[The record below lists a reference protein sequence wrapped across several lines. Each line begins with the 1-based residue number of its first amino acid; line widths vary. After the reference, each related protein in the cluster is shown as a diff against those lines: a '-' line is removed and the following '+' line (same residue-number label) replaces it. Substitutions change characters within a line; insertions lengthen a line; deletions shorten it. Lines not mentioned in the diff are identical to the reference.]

1 MTQSTCDDSGGGTA
15 HGAPAGRDAVR
26 EWMIARFT
34 TWLDDVLSAEAPPED
49 IDPGILAD
57 ADRPAP
63 AGRAHAEGVECDL
76 YSLWSAQ
83 TAQTREISLQ
93 GREFKALREALAPM
107 GSLDDALGEV
117 IASNKA
123 ALAAI
128 GSAMAEVRS
137 AAAARE
143 EKAHNA
149 VRSETLN
156 LLLGLRDRLVRGRET
171 AEEHLQR
178 AERPARLG
186 WLVKLLTKNAGP
198 TARVEEATEAL
209 LEGYVLTLRR
219 LDEALDDIGVA
230 EIACLGRP
238 FDPARMK
245 AVAVE
250 QTDAS
255 PDGTVLE
262 VYRRGYEWQGQV
274 HRVAEVKVARG
285 AADAAQ
291 S

>member
-1 MTQSTCDDSGGGTA
+1 MTQSTCDDSSGV
-15 HGAPAGRDAVR
+15 GAPADRDAVR
-26 EWMIARFT
+26 EWMVARFT
-34 TWLDDVLSAEAPPED
+34 AWLDDVLSAEAPPSD
-49 IDPGILAD
+49 IDAGILAD
-57 ADRPAP
+57 ADRPVATAAAP
-63 AGRAHAEGVECDL
+63 AEGVECDL

-107 GSLDDALGEV
+107 GPLADALGEV

-123 ALAAI
+123 AL
-128 GSAMAEVRS
+128 SASASAVEEVRA

-143 EKAHNA
+143 EEASNA
-149 VRSETLN
+149 AGRETLN
-156 LLLGLRDRLVRGRET
+156 LLLGLRDRLVRGSET

-178 AERPARLG
+178 ADPPVRLG

-198 TARVEEATEAL
+198 TARVEEATKAL
-209 LEGYVLTLRR
+209 LEGYVLTLGR

-238 FDPARMK
+238 FDPVRMK

-250 QTDAS
+250 QTDAR

-262 VYRRGYEWQGQV
+262 VYRRGYEWQGRV

-285 AADAAQ
+285 AAAAAE